1 MSSLPAEPPTW
12 LLAAVA
18 ILAAALGLW
27 VAAKVLK
34 WLLWMLLLAVVAGGA
49 VLIVWTVWRG

>member
-1 MSSLPAEPPTW
+1 
-12 LLAAVA
+12 LAAVA